1 MSQLVTIFGG
11 SGFVGR
17 YIARRMAKQGWR
29 VKVAVRR
36 PNDALFVKPY
46 GVVGQ
51 VEPVFCNIRDDAS
64 VLSAVS
70 GADVVVNC
78 VGILSELGKNR
89 FHSVQS
95 DGAERIAR
103 LAAQEGA
110 VRFVQISAIGA
121 DKGSDSQYSIS
132 KAQGEEGILQ
142 HFPDAVIL
150 RPSVIFGPEDQFFN
164 RFASM
169 ARLSPFLPLIGAD
182 SKFQPV
188 YVDDVAKVAEL
199 AVLGRA
205 SGGIY
210 ELGGPDVASFKSL
223 MERMLTVIQRKS
235 ILLPLPFFLGWL
247 MASTFDTLHSVS
259 LGLLKN
265 GLVTRDQ
272 IKNLAR
278 DNVVSDDHKTFA
290 DLGIEPTALDA
301 VLADYLWCY
310 RPSGQFAA
318 IKDSAKNLRSS
329 S

>member
-1 MSQLVTIFGG
+1 M
-11 SGFVGR
+11 
-17 YIARRMAKQGWR
+17 
-29 VKVAVRR
+29 
-36 PNDALFVKPY
+36 P
-46 GVVGQ
+46 
-51 VEPVFCNIRDDAS
+51 
-64 VLSAVS
+64 
-70 GADVVVNC
+70 
-78 VGILSELGKNR
+78 
-89 FHSVQS
+89 
-95 DGAERIAR
+95 DGAWFSSLLSFDFRSSLTPAGPPCWVHAFAGQGQQHSEAPFSR
-103 LAAQEGA
+103 LIGTLPRRRDKKSPVKDRTFDGQLIPIGFGSITDVHLTTTCAEFNLDDSATLLLDSLLFSEPA
-110 VRFVQISAIGA
+110 VVRNPLR
-121 DKGSDSQYSIS
+121 
-132 KAQGEEGILQ
+132 EEGVLQ

-169 ARLSPFLPLIGAD
+169 ARLSPVLPLIGAD

-235 ILLPLPFFLGWL
+235 ILLPLPFFLGRL
-247 MASTFDTLHSVS
+247 MASAFDTLQSVS

-265 GLVTRDQ
+265 GVVTRDQ

-278 DNVVSDDHKTFA
+278 DNVVSGGHKTFA